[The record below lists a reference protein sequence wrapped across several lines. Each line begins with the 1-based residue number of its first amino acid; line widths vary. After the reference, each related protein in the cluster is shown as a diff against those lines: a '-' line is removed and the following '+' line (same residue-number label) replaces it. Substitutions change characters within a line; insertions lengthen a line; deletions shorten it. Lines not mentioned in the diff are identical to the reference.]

1 MVTLNNLHMEI
12 EWIILQFLFCIFVSI
27 SCLLTDTQAAHSGHS
42 SYVQM

>member
-12 EWIILQFLFCIFVSI
+12 EWIILQFLLCIFVS
-27 SCLLTDTQAAHSGHS
+27 SAVLLTDTQAAESGHS